1 MFLPKPVEMQR
12 QCAQSSSCME
22 NPTFGIIRVQK
33 QGGACHDILTTQVNN
48 IRQLQGTLDTHFS
61 INSYIWQHLICLV
74 RLLFQ
79 ANQMVVV
86 TGCNLRWWHFFFSHL
101 CKHCLHW
108 WLCHPLQL
116 VLVVFFLPPSGAHT
130 PLALEQLVLCGSE
143 LWWWQL
149 HVKLEVVVVAIGWW

>member
-61 INSYIWQHLICLV
+61 INSYIWQHLISLVWLLLQAIKWWWSLAATCAGGIFPSAICANTPCTGGGATHCNLCWWSFSFHPVAHILHLCLSN
-74 RLLFQ
+74 LHY
-79 ANQMVVV
+79 VVV
-86 TGCNLRWWHFFFSHL
+86 IMI
-101 CKHCLHW
+101 
-108 WLCHPLQL
+108 
-116 VLVVFFLPPSGAHT
+116 
-130 PLALEQLVLCGSE
+130 CGGGSFM
-143 LWWWQL
+143 
-149 HVKLEVVVVAIGWW
+149 